1 MQCMQAFMF
10 IIIFAMIIYA
20 SVSPVVIRS
29 KLDPTLLM
37 YALVDAELAIGV
49 GRYCRLGGGAKDII
63 AREFLRPRPLWVKT
77 RPFLHDRGYCTMQP
91 RVSR

>member
-1 MQCMQAFMF
+1 MQAFMF

-29 KLDPTLLM
+29 RLDPTLLM

-49 GRYCRLGGGAKDII
+49 GRYCRLGGLKI
-63 AREFLRPRPLWVKT
+63 
-77 RPFLHDRGYCTMQP
+77 
-91 RVSR
+91 